1 MDLSACVENKFL
13 NLLPTDNPEGSLE
26 LELELDFELLL
37 VLIIEVAFSMSR
49 LYMMV
54 YRLYISSQ
62 THGVL
67 LLMLCVCFLSFFVI
81 VVSKYKLI
89 GN

>member
-1 MDLSACVENKFL
+1 LDLSACVENKFL
-13 NLLPTDNPEGSLE
+13 NLLPTDNPEGS

-67 LLMLCVCFLSFFVI
+67 LMLCVCFLSFFLI

>member
-26 LELELDFELLL
+26 LELDFELLS

-81 VVSKYKLI
+81 VVSK
-89 GN
+89 

>member
-13 NLLPTDNPEGSLE
+13 NLLPTDNPEGS

>member
-13 NLLPTDNPEGSLE
+13 NLLPTDNPEGS

-81 VVSKYKLI
+81 VVSK
-89 GN
+89 